1 MEDKNRYV
9 GKTADCV
16 GYTMFMHIDPETG
29 KYTAWTLE
37 ITESEADGR
46 CE

>member
-1 MEDKNRYV
+1 MEDKDRYV
-9 GKTADCV
+9 GDTADSV
-16 GYTMFMHIDPETG
+16 GNTTFMHIDPKTG
-29 KYTAWTLE
+29 KFTAWTLE